1 VDRREK
7 RMERLRALRQREV
20 HAAAAHL
27 ESMARSLLAAETE
40 LKSSTDHVRRV
51 SEERRDLSLHSC
63 SAADYVEMDAWL
75 DTLARRQ
82 LSLVR
87 QVREARVALERQRG
101 LVGQLRVQEKQAERL
116 VRRLEERRMQQA
128 QVQERR
134 LDDEVARIANQLKE

>member
-1 VDRREK
+1 
-7 RMERLRALRQREV
+7 
-20 HAAAAHL
+20 
-27 ESMARSLLAAETE
+27 MARSLLAAETE
-40 LKSSTDHVRRV
+40 LKSSTDHIRRV

-101 LVGQLRVQEKQAERL
+101 LVGQLRVQRL
-116 VRRLEERRMQQA
+116 RTPSRKGEPSP
-128 QVQERR
+128 
-134 LDDEVARIANQLKE
+134 AR